1 MYQVNWIL
9 FVTITSAILLNA
21 SDRCRAQ
28 DEPPFSGPQ
37 PGEALSPFEVQDL
50 LAEDEKRIQP
60 IKTADGKP
68 CLIIF
73 IHTLSRPAI
82 GLTRTLATA
91 AEKLDDDKP
100 TVSIIFLTDDPNE
113 TQQWAK
119 RARNALPQGVQM
131 GVSTEGVEGPGAYG
145 LNRKVAMTI
154 LVGKENK
161 VTANFALVQPSMQA
175 DAPKVISALAQC
187 MGVPVPEN
195 LQKELGAAMTRVRP
209 PARPES
215 NVDDGELRRLLSP
228 VINKEA
234 TQEGVAEAA
243 KRVEEAVAKSAPLK
257 KRIGDIC
264 RRIID
269 ADRLSNYGNE
279 HTQAVLSRW
288 AKEFN

>member
-1 MYQVNWIL
+1 MHQMKCFL
-9 FVTITSAILLNA
+9 FVAFTFATLLSP

-28 DEPPFSGPQ
+28 DETPFSGPQ
-37 PGEALSPFEVQDL
+37 PGEALSSFEVQEL
-50 LAEDEKRIQP
+50 LADDEKLIQP
-60 IKTADGKP
+60 IETADGQP

-82 GLTRTLATA
+82 GLTRTLTTA
-91 AEKLDDDKP
+91 AEKLDQKKP
-100 TVSIIFLTDDPNE
+100 SVSIIFLTDDPTE

-119 RARNALPQGVQM
+119 RARNALPKGVQM

-145 LNRKVAMTI
+145 LNRKVAMTV
-154 LVGKENK
+154 LVGREDK
-161 VTANFALVQPSMQA
+161 VTANFALVQPSVQA
-175 DAPKVISALAQC
+175 DAPKIIAALAQS
-187 MGVPVPEN
+187 MGVSVPEN
-195 LQKELGAAMTRVRP
+195 FQKELDGAMARP
-209 PARPES
+209 RPSARPES

-234 TQEGVAEAA
+234 TQEEVTQAA

-257 KRIGDIC
+257 KRIGEIC

-269 ADRLSNYGNE
+269 SDRLANYGNE
-279 HTQAVLSRW
+279 HAQAILSRW

>member
-1 MYQVNWIL
+1 MSQLKWSL
-9 FVTITSAILLNA
+9 FVVLVSAVMLPLWNPCW
-21 SDRCRAQ
+21 SQ

-37 PGEALSPFEVQDL
+37 PGEKLTPFVVQDL
-50 LAEDEKRIQP
+50 LAEDEKRINP
-60 IKTADGKP
+60 IESADGRP

-82 GLTRTLATA
+82 GLTRTLTTA
-91 AEKLDDDKP
+91 AEKLTSDKP
-100 TVSIIFLTDDPNE
+100 SVSIIFLTDDPTE

-145 LNRKVAMTI
+145 LNRKVSMTI
-154 LVGKENK
+154 LIGKENK
-161 VTANFALVQPSMQA
+161 VTSNFALIQPSIQA
-175 DAPKVISALAQC
+175 DAPKIISSLAKC
-187 MGVPVPEN
+187 MGVSVPEN
-195 LQKELGAAMTRVRP
+195 VKKEMDAAMNQGRA
-209 PARPES
+209 PARTRP
-215 NVDDGELRRLLSP
+215 NVDDSELRQLLSP

-234 TQEGVAEAA
+234 TSEEITQAA
-243 KRVEEAVAKSAPLK
+243 KRVEEAVAKSAPLR

-269 ADRLSNYGNE
+269 ADRLSSYGNE
-279 HTQAVLSRW
+279 HSQAVLSRW